1 MATTTT
7 FNGKKVHQGMIKS
20 QKTRVG
26 DFIIAFIIFLT
37 MMICL
42 LPMVN
47 VLASS
52 LSSSEHLIRNDVFL
66 WPKGWNFEAYKTI
79 LSDSKYTWSLAW
91 TGILTVVCTVLSLV
105 LTVCTAFPLIYKNLR
120 GGKVI
125 NFIILFTMY
134 FSAGTIPGY
143 ILLNNLKMLNTPWAL
158 ILPNCISV
166 FNVIVLR
173 SFFYSVPDSL
183 REAAEIDGAG
193 PIRTLVTV
201 YLPLSLPSLAT
212 LALFYAVG
220 RWNGFSDALM
230 YLKSSKAEKYWPIQL
245 LLYNIIKNST
255 QSSEIA
261 TQEVSSAPAFPRRF
275 RWRPS
280 CLQPCRF
287 CWCTRGCSAISS
299 PASRLAQSRADA
311 PILFPN
317 ENAPRREQMVQVNA
331 GNSITTPYFRDV

>member
-37 MMICL
+37 MLICL

-91 TGILTVVCTVLSLV
+91 TGILTVGCTVLSLV

-166 FNVIVLR
+166 FNVIVLLQRAGQPSRGGGNRRRR
-173 SFFYSVPDSL
+173 SDPHAGDGVS
-183 REAAEIDGAG
+183 AA
-193 PIRTLVTV
+193 V
-201 YLPLSLPSLAT
+201 PSLSGDAG
-212 LALFYAVG
+212 AVL
-220 RWNGFSDALM
+220 RRRPL
-230 YLKSSKAEKYWPIQL
+230 ERL
-245 LLYNIIKNST
+245 L
-255 QSSEIA
+255 
-261 TQEVSSAPAFPRRF
+261 
-275 RWRPS
+275 
-280 CLQPCRF
+280 
-287 CWCTRGCSAISS
+287 
-299 PASRLAQSRADA
+299 
-311 PILFPN
+311 
-317 ENAPRREQMVQVNA
+317 
-331 GNSITTPYFRDV
+331 

>member
-37 MMICL
+37 MLICL

-91 TGILTVVCTVLSLV
+91 TGILTVGCTVLSLV

-143 ILLNNLKMLNTPWAL
+143 ILLNNLKML
-158 ILPNCISV
+158 
-166 FNVIVLR
+166 
-173 SFFYSVPDSL
+173 
-183 REAAEIDGAG
+183 
-193 PIRTLVTV
+193 
-201 YLPLSLPSLAT
+201 
-212 LALFYAVG
+212 
-220 RWNGFSDALM
+220 
-230 YLKSSKAEKYWPIQL
+230 KA
-245 LLYNIIKNST
+245 
-255 QSSEIA
+255 
-261 TQEVSSAPAFPRRF
+261 R
-275 RWRPS
+275 
-280 CLQPCRF
+280 
-287 CWCTRGCSAISS
+287 
-299 PASRLAQSRADA
+299 
-311 PILFPN
+311 
-317 ENAPRREQMVQVNA
+317 
-331 GNSITTPYFRDV
+331 

>member
-37 MMICL
+37 MLICL

-134 FSAGTIPGY
+134 FSAGHDSGLHPAEQPQDAQYPVGADSAELHQRVQRHRAALV
-143 ILLNNLKMLNTPWAL
+143 LLQ
-158 ILPNCISV
+158 
-166 FNVIVLR
+166 R
-173 SFFYSVPDSL
+173 
-183 REAAEIDGAG
+183 AG
-193 PIRTLVTV
+193 Q
-201 YLPLSLPSLAT
+201 PS
-212 LALFYAVG
+212 
-220 RWNGFSDALM
+220 
-230 YLKSSKAEKYWPIQL
+230 
-245 LLYNIIKNST
+245 
-255 QSSEIA
+255 
-261 TQEVSSAPAFPRRF
+261 
-275 RWRPS
+275 
-280 CLQPCRF
+280 
-287 CWCTRGCSAISS
+287 RGGG
-299 PASRLAQSRADA
+299 D
-311 PILFPN
+311 
-317 ENAPRREQMVQVNA
+317 
-331 GNSITTPYFRDV
+331 

>member
-166 FNVIVLR
+166 VIISTALQIPNAIFTE
-173 SFFYSVPDSL
+173 SF
-183 REAAEIDGAG
+183 
-193 PIRTLVTV
+193 
-201 YLPLSLPSLAT
+201 LSFIGLGVKAPMPSLGSLANAARAGISEYSYKLIFPAMMICLIT
-212 LALFYAVG
+212 LACNLLG
-220 RWNGFSDALM
+220 DGLRDAFDPKL
-230 YLKSSKAEKYWPIQL
+230 
-245 LLYNIIKNST
+245 
-255 QSSEIA
+255 
-261 TQEVSSAPAFPRRF
+261 RR
-275 RWRPS
+275 
-280 CLQPCRF
+280 
-287 CWCTRGCSAISS
+287 
-299 PASRLAQSRADA
+299 
-311 PILFPN
+311 
-317 ENAPRREQMVQVNA
+317 
-331 GNSITTPYFRDV
+331 

>member
-1 MATTTT
+1 MKAL
-7 FNGKKVHQGMIKS
+7 KKVVRGV
-20 QKTRVG
+20 TL
-26 DFIIAFIIFLT
+26 AELWATALT
-37 MMICL
+37 FVIM
-42 LPMVN
+42 
-47 VLASS
+47 
-52 LSSSEHLIRNDVFL
+52 
-66 WPKGWNFEAYKTI
+66 
-79 LSDSKYTWSLAW
+79 
-91 TGILTVVCTVLSLV
+91 VVCYIISVVNRNFIKGSMPWTEELALYCMVYMALIGTELGLRDGTQVSV
-105 LTVCTAFPLIYKNLR
+105 TALTEKLKGTMV
-120 GGKVI
+120 GKVI

-261 TQEVSSAPAFPRRF
+261 TQEGFFSAGVSKTI
-275 RWRPS
+275 
-280 CLQPCRF
+280 QM
-287 CWCTRGCSAISS
+287 
-299 PASRLAQSRADA
+299 ASVMFATV
-311 PILFPN
+311 PILLVYPWLQ
-317 ENAPRREQMVQVNA
+317 R
-331 GNSITTPYFRDV
+331 YFVTGVTIGAVKG

>member
-37 MMICL
+37 MMLCL

-143 ILLNNLKMLNTPWAL
+143 ILLNNFKMLNTPWAL

-261 TQEVSSAPAFPRRF
+261 TQEGFFSAGVSKTI
-275 RWRPS
+275 
-280 CLQPCRF
+280 QM
-287 CWCTRGCSAISS
+287 
-299 PASRLAQSRADA
+299 ASVMFATV
-311 PILFPN
+311 PILLVYPWLQ
-317 ENAPRREQMVQVNA
+317 R
-331 GNSITTPYFRDV
+331 YFVTGVTIGAVKG

>member
-125 NFIILFTMY
+125 NLYDKGM
-134 FSAGTIPGY
+134 A
-143 ILLNNLKMLNTPWAL
+143 
-158 ILPNCISV
+158 
-166 FNVIVLR
+166 
-173 SFFYSVPDSL
+173 D
-183 REAAEIDGAG
+183 
-193 PIRTLVTV
+193 
-201 YLPLSLPSLAT
+201 YLAS
-212 LALFYAVG
+212 G
-220 RWNGFSDALM
+220 G
-230 YLKSSKAEKYWPIQL
+230 Q
-245 LLYNIIKNST
+245 NIID
-255 QSSEIA
+255 E
-261 TQEVSSAPAFPRRF
+261 
-275 RWRPS
+275 
-280 CLQPCRF
+280 
-287 CWCTRGCSAISS
+287 
-299 PASRLAQSRADA
+299 
-311 PILFPN
+311 
-317 ENAPRREQMVQVNA
+317 RREKLEAIYGVHV
-331 GNSITTPYFRDV
+331 D

>member
-134 FSAGTIPGY
+134 FSAGIIPSY
-143 ILLNNLKMLNTPWAL
+143 LLYQKLHVLDTMWVL
-158 ILPNCISV
+158 ILPLI
-166 FNVIVLR
+166 
-173 SFFYSVPDSL
+173 YSPYNMLIMKNYFQSTIPDSL
-183 REAAEIDGAG
+183 EESAFLDGASNFQ
-193 PIRTLVTV
+193 ILSKIV
-201 YLPLSLPSLAT
+201 LPLSKPILAT
-212 LALFYAVG
+212 LSLFYAVG
-220 RWNGFSDALM
+220 RWNSYADNM
-230 YLKSSKAEKYWPIQL
+230 YYTKSANLKLIQYKLYQLVASAAEAQTSSLAD
-245 LLYNIIKNST
+245 T
-255 QSSEIA
+255 
-261 TQEVSSAPAFPRRF
+261 
-275 RWRPS
+275 
-280 CLQPCRF
+280 
-287 CWCTRGCSAISS
+287 GSAIQST
-299 PASRLAQSRADA
+299 PEVLQAASIMFVTI
-311 PILFPN
+311 PIIIIYPFLQKYF
-317 ENAPRREQMVQVNA
+317 VQGTMIGAVK
-331 GNSITTPYFRDV
+331 G

>member
-37 MMICL
+37 MLICL

-52 LSSSEHLIRNDVFL
+52 LSSSDHLIRNDVFL

-91 TGILTVVCTVLSLV
+91 TGILTVGCTVLSLV

-183 REAAEIDGAG
+183 REARYECPLLSAYG
-193 PIRTLVTV
+193 IREPRLW
-201 YLPLSLPSLAT
+201 PE
-212 LALFYAVG
+212 
-220 RWNGFSDALM
+220 
-230 YLKSSKAEKYWPIQL
+230 KSVL
-245 LLYNIIKNST
+245 LH
-255 QSSEIA
+255 
-261 TQEVSSAPAFPRRF
+261 
-275 RWRPS
+275 
-280 CLQPCRF
+280 
-287 CWCTRGCSAISS
+287 
-299 PASRLAQSRADA
+299 
-311 PILFPN
+311 
-317 ENAPRREQMVQVNA
+317 
-331 GNSITTPYFRDV
+331 

>member
-20 QKTRVG
+20 QTTRAG

-37 MMICL
+37 MLICL
-42 LPMVN
+42 LPMIN

-66 WPKGWNFEAYKTI
+66 SPKGWNFEAYKTI

-212 LALFYAVG
+212 LR
-220 RWNGFSDALM
+220 RWFPS
-230 YLKSSKAEKYWPIQL
+230 P
-245 LLYNIIKNST
+245 
-255 QSSEIA
+255 
-261 TQEVSSAPAFPRRF
+261 SAP
-275 RWRPS
+275 
-280 CLQPCRF
+280 
-287 CWCTRGCSAISS
+287 TSAG
-299 PASRLAQSRADA
+299 AL
-311 PILFPN
+311 
-317 ENAPRREQMVQVNA
+317 
-331 GNSITTPYFRDV
+331 TC

>member
-134 FSAGTIPGY
+134 FSADAGEMGGNFGFDIGNHYLFLPGQ
-143 ILLNNLKMLNTPWAL
+143 TP
-158 ILPNCISV
+158 
-166 FNVIVLR
+166 
-173 SFFYSVPDSL
+173 
-183 REAAEIDGAG
+183 G
-193 PIRTLVTV
+193 
-201 YLPLSLPSLAT
+201 
-212 LALFYAVG
+212 
-220 RWNGFSDALM
+220 DALRQPSGAV
-230 YLKSSKAEKYWPIQL
+230 LNIHRRIAPQL
-245 LLYNIIKNST
+245 
-255 QSSEIA
+255 
-261 TQEVSSAPAFPRRF
+261 
-275 RWRPS
+275 
-280 CLQPCRF
+280 
-287 CWCTRGCSAISS
+287 
-299 PASRLAQSRADA
+299 RL
-311 PILFPN
+311 
-317 ENAPRREQMVQVNA
+317 
-331 GNSITTPYFRDV
+331 